1 MTDLEKILKARDDLK
16 EKSPLVHAITHPI
29 AINMVANAILFMG
42 AKAICAAHPDE
53 VAEIVEMSD
62 SLSVNL
68 GNITSER
75 MVSIDRASDA
85 SNKKKIPLAIDL
97 VGVGASSLRY
107 DFANDLLN
115 KYHFDLIKGNSSEI
129 RALAK
134 AKSNAK
140 GIDVGK
146 EDEIGGDNIEKIALE
161 ARKLSQ
167 KYKSVILVTGKT
179 DLIVTENSYFTVD
192 NGVENL
198 SKITGT
204 GCMLTAMISTLMAVT
219 DTLSAA
225 ICGLLVMEVAA
236 EKADTDR
243 LYTFF
248 VNLMDEIATI
258 KNSEIIE
265 KAKVREI
272 KFWKNYILWQILIS
286 IARKNS

>member
-1 MTDLEKILKARDDLK
+1 MIDLEKILKARDFLE
-16 EKSPLVHAITHPI
+16 EKSPLIHAITHPI
-29 AINMVANAILFMG
+29 AINMVANVILFMK
-42 AKAICAAHPDE
+42 AKAICAAHPEE

-62 SLSVNL
+62 SLSVSL

-75 MVSIDRASDA
+75 MEAITIACKEA
-85 SNKKKIPLAIDL
+85 NKKNIPRIIDI

-107 DFANDLLN
+107 NFALNLLDRFN
-115 KYHFDLIKGNSSEI
+115 FDMIKGNGSEI

-265 KAKVREI
+265 KTKVREI
-272 KFWKNYILWQILIS
+272 KF
-286 IARKNS
+286 

>member
-1 MTDLEKILKARDDLK
+1 MIDLEKILKARDVLE
-16 EKSPLVHAITHPI
+16 EKSPLIHAITHPI
-29 AINMVANAILFMG
+29 AINMVANVILFMK
-42 AKAICAAHPDE
+42 AKAICAAHPEE
-53 VAEIVEMSD
+53 VAEIIEMSD
-62 SLSVNL
+62 SLSVSL

-75 MVSIDRASDA
+75 MKAITIACKEA
-85 SNKKKIPLAIDL
+85 NKKNIPLIIDM

-107 DFANDLLN
+107 NFALNLLDRFN
-115 KYHFDLIKGNSSEI
+115 FDMIKGNGSEI

-134 AKSNAK
+134 VKSNAK

-146 EDEIGGDNIEKIALE
+146 EDEIGGHNIEKIALE

-198 SKITGT
+198 SEITGT

-236 EKADTDR
+236 EKADTNR

-258 KNSEIIE
+258 KNSKIIE

-272 KFWKNYILWQILIS
+272 KF
-286 IARKNS
+286 

>member
-16 EKSPLVHAITHPI
+16 KKSPLVHAITHPI
-29 AINMVANAILFMG
+29 SINMVANVILFMG

-75 MVSIDRASDA
+75 MVSIDRASKA
-85 SNKKKIPLAIDL
+85 ANKKKIPLTIDL

-107 DFANDLLN
+107 DFASDLLN
-115 KYHFDLIKGNSSEI
+115 KYSFDLIKGNSSEI
-129 RALAK
+129 RAMVNG
-134 AKSNAK
+134 KSNAK

-146 EDEIGGDNIEKIALE
+146 SDKIFGDNIEKIARE
-161 ARKLSQ
+161 ARNLAET
-167 KYKSVILVTGKT
+167 YKTTVVVTGQT
-179 DLIVTENSYFTVD
+179 DLVVTENIYYTLS

-204 GCMLTAMISTLMAVT
+204 GCMLTSIISSLMAVT
-219 DTLSAA
+219 DPISAA
-225 ICGLLVMEVAA
+225 IAGLLLMEIAA
-236 EKADTDR
+236 EKANTDR
-243 LYTFF
+243 FYTFF
-248 VNLMDEIATI
+248 VNLMDEIGIVT
-258 KNSEIIE
+258 NDEILA

-272 KFWKNYILWQILIS
+272 KF
-286 IARKNS
+286 

>member
-1 MTDLEKILKARDDLK
+1 MIDLEKILKARDVLE
-16 EKSPLVHAITHPI
+16 EKSPLIHAITHPI
-29 AINMVANAILFMG
+29 AINMVANVILFMK
-42 AKAICAAHPDE
+42 AKAICAAHPEE
-53 VAEIVEMSD
+53 VAEIIEMSD
-62 SLSVNL
+62 SLSVSL

-75 MVSIDRASDA
+75 MEAITIACKEA
-85 SNKKKIPLAIDL
+85 NKKNIPLIIDM
-97 VGVGASSLRY
+97 VGVGASFLRY
-107 DFANDLLN
+107 NFALDLLDRFN
-115 KYHFDLIKGNSSEI
+115 FDMIKGNGSEI

-219 DTLSAA
+219 DILSAA

-248 VNLMDEIATI
+248 VNLMDEISTI

-272 KFWKNYILWQILIS
+272 KF
-286 IARKNS
+286 

>member
-1 MTDLEKILKARDDLK
+1 MIELEKILKARDILE

-29 AINMVANAILFMG
+29 AINMVANVILFMK
-42 AKAICAAHPDE
+42 AKAICAAHPEE

-62 SLSVNL
+62 SLSVSL

-75 MVSIDRASDA
+75 MKAITIACKDA
-85 SNKKKIPLAIDL
+85 NKKNIPLIIDM
-97 VGVGASSLRY
+97 VGVGASTLRY
-107 DFANDLLN
+107 NFALNLLDGF
-115 KYHFDLIKGNSSEI
+115 HFDIIKGNSSEI

-146 EDEIGGDNIEKIALE
+146 ADEVCGDNIEIIAKEGRRL
-161 ARKLSQ
+161 AV
-167 KYKSVILVTGKT
+167 KYKSVVLVTGKT
-179 DLIVTENSYFTVD
+179 DLIVTENSYFTID

-204 GCMLTAMISTLMAVT
+204 GCMLTAMISSLLAVCDSVSAGICALLLMEI
-219 DTLSAA
+219 S
-225 ICGLLVMEVAA
+225 A
-236 EKADTDR
+236 EKVDTDR

-248 VNLMDEIATI
+248 VNLMDEVATI

-265 KAKVREI
+265 KAKIREI
-272 KFWKNYILWQILIS
+272 KF
-286 IARKNS
+286 